1 MSLNSSVDP
10 SPQNPFTH
18 GPLGPIFAKTA
29 LPIIF
34 VMSMN
39 GLLTVVDAIF
49 LGRYVGAEAL
59 GAVTLIFPLFM
70 LIVALATL
78 VSNGMSSKLA
88 RHLGAGEHDAAR
100 AVFAGAHGLA
110 LFVGVLLV
118 LTYLA
123 FGPAVARFLAAG
135 SATLADMAQTYL
147 AITMIMSP
155 LLFVLSVNSDALRNE
170 GHVGVMAALSLSVSL
185 LNIAFNYVLIA
196 LLDMGVAGSAY
207 GTALAQLVTILIV
220 IGFRMSGKTL
230 LTPKTLLQ
238 APLTSDWGRIL
249 ALGAPQSLNFI
260 GVALGSTAILLALQ
274 MVNAPQYTAT
284 VSAYGIITRVMTFAF
299 LPLLGLTHALQ
310 TIVGNNYGARALD
323 RSDRSLRIGIWIAFL
338 YCLGCQVVFVA
349 LAQPIARLFV
359 ADPAVIEAFEWILQV
374 TTVMF
379 WLAGPMIVIASYF
392 QALGDATRA
401 AVLGLTKPYAF
412 ALPLTF
418 ALPLFMGELG
428 IWIAG
433 PVSEVLMAMLTL
445 VVLSQTARRLNLRYG
460 LFAAARG

>member
-1 MSLNSSVDP
+1 MSLNPAVDP

-110 LFVGVLLV
+110 LFAGVLLV

-123 FGPAVARFLAAG
+123 VGPAVAQFLAAG
-135 SATLADMAQTYL
+135 SDVLAEMAQTYL
-147 AITMIMSP
+147 AITMFMSP

-170 GHVGVMAALSLSVSL
+170 GHVGVMAALSLLVSL

-196 LLDMGVAGSAY
+196 LMDMGVAGSAY

-220 IGFRMSGKTL
+220 IGFRLSGKTL
-230 LTPKTLLQ
+230 LTPRALLQ

-274 MVNAPQYTAT
+274 MVDAPQYTAT

-349 LAQPIARLFV
+349 LARPIARLFV
-359 ADPAVIEAFEWILQV
+359 SDPEVITAFQWILQV

-418 ALPLFMGELG
+418 ALPLLMGEFG

-433 PVSEVLMAMLTL
+433 PVSEILMAILTF

-460 LFAAARG
+460 LFAAARA

>member
-349 LAQPIARLFV
+349 LAEPIARLFV

-433 PVSEVLMAMLTL
+433 PVSEVLMATLTF

>member
-1 MSLNSSVDP
+1 
-10 SPQNPFTH
+10 
-18 GPLGPIFAKTA
+18 
-29 LPIIF
+29 
-34 VMSMN
+34 
-39 GLLTVVDAIF
+39 
-49 LGRYVGAEAL
+49 
-59 GAVTLIFPLFM
+59 
-70 LIVALATL
+70 
-78 VSNGMSSKLA
+78 
-88 RHLGAGEHDAAR
+88 
-100 AVFAGAHGLA
+100 
-110 LFVGVLLV
+110 
-118 LTYLA
+118 
-123 FGPAVARFLAAG
+123 
-135 SATLADMAQTYL
+135 
-147 AITMIMSP
+147 
-155 LLFVLSVNSDALRNE
+155 
-170 GHVGVMAALSLSVSL
+170 
-185 LNIAFNYVLIA
+185 
-196 LLDMGVAGSAY
+196 
-207 GTALAQLVTILIV
+207 
-220 IGFRMSGKTL
+220 
-230 LTPKTLLQ
+230 
-238 APLTSDWGRIL
+238 
-249 ALGAPQSLNFI
+249 
-260 GVALGSTAILLALQ
+260 VALGSTAILLALQ

>member
-1 MSLNSSVDP
+1 MDP

-110 LFVGVLLV
+110 LFAGVLLV

-135 SATLADMAQTYL
+135 SDTLAEMAQTYL

-170 GHVGVMAALSLSVSL
+170 GHVGVMAALSLLVSL
-185 LNIAFNYVLIA
+185 LNIMFNYVLIA
-196 LLDMGVAGSAY
+196 KLEMGVAGSAY
-207 GTALAQLVTILIV
+207 GTALAQLVTLLIV
-220 IGFRMSGKTL
+220 VGFRLSGKTL
-230 LTPKTLLQ
+230 LTPRALLQ
-238 APLTSDWGRIL
+238 TPLTSDWGRIL

-418 ALPLFMGELG
+418 ALPLVLGELG

-433 PVSEVLMAMLTL
+433 PVSEVLMAILTL
-445 VVLSQTARRLNLRYG
+445 LVLSQTARRLNLRYG

>member
-110 LFVGVLLV
+110 LFAGVLLV

-135 SATLADMAQTYL
+135 SDTLAEMAQTYL

-170 GHVGVMAALSLSVSL
+170 GHVGVMAALSLLVSL
-185 LNIAFNYVLIA
+185 LNIMFNYVLIA
-196 LLDMGVAGSAY
+196 KLEMGVAGSAY
-207 GTALAQLVTILIV
+207 GTALAQLVTLLIV
-220 IGFRMSGKTL
+220 VGFRLSGKTL
-230 LTPKTLLQ
+230 LTPRALLQ
-238 APLTSDWGRIL
+238 TPLTSDWGRIL

-418 ALPLFMGELG
+418 ALPLVLGELG

-433 PVSEVLMAMLTL
+433 PVSEVLMAILTL
-445 VVLSQTARRLNLRYG
+445 LVLSQTARRLNLRYG

>member
-1 MSLNSSVDP
+1 MSPNPSVDP

-110 LFVGVLLV
+110 LCTGCLLV

-123 FGPAVARFLAAG
+123 FGPAVATFLAAG
-135 SATLADMAQTYL
+135 SDTLAEMAQTYL

-170 GHVGVMAALSLSVSL
+170 GHVGVMAALSLLVSL
-185 LNIAFNYVLIA
+185 LNIMFNYVLIA
-196 LLDMGVAGSAY
+196 KLEMGVAGSAY
-207 GTALAQLVTILIV
+207 GTALAQLVTLLIV
-220 IGFRMSGKTL
+220 IGFRLSGKTL
-230 LTPKTLLQ
+230 LTPRALLQ

-274 MVNAPQYTAT
+274 MVNAPQYAAT

-310 TIVGNNYGARALD
+310 TIVGNNYGAQALD
-323 RSDRSLRIGIWIAFL
+323 RSDRSLRIGIWIGFL
-338 YCLGCQVVFVA
+338 YCLGCQVIFVA
-349 LAQPIARLFV
+349 LAEPIALLFV
-359 ADPAVIEAFEWILQV
+359 DDPEVITAFQWILKV
-374 TTVMF
+374 STAMF
-379 WLAGPMIVIASYF
+379 WLAGPMIVIAAYF

-428 IWIAG
+428 VWLAG
-433 PVSEVLMAMLTL
+433 PISEVLMAILAFF
-445 VVLSQTARRLNLRYG
+445 VLAKTARKLDLRYG
-460 LFAAARG
+460 LFAADPA